1 MIACG
6 QSRSQMKIVDLLI
19 EKGASIHIK
28 DQNGWTPL
36 FYAIDAGNNGMFRI
50 LVSLSLS
57 PLNWKL
63 RYSDISFGLHFQMD
77 AEIAH
82 RLLECGAEPNLQD
95 KNGVSIFDVRFSAIL
110 PKELSIFDLSSLQF
124 FSQIA
129 CVRRNVEMCNLLL
142 ERNVP
147 LNRINNR

>member
-50 LVSLSLS
+50 LVSLSLSLS

-124 FSQIA
+124 FLRLRV
-129 CVRRNVEMCNLLL
+129 CVEMWKCATCC
-142 ERNVP
+142 
-147 LNRINNR
+147 